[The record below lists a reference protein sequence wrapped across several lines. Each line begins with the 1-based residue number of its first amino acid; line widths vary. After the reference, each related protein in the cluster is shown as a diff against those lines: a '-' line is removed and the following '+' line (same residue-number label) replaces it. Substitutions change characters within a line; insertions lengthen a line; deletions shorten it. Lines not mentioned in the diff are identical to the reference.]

1 MEGYRSLADL
11 HKALA
16 HPVRL
21 HILDI
26 LARREAC
33 VCHLTAVLGMRQPY
47 VSQQLGALRDAGVV
61 VGRREGTLIYYR
73 LRDARLAGLLALGQS
88 LVEATDSSAGPLPTV
103 WEGPVAGCQCP
114 GCNRAPDGPE
124 IGETIAVAAYTT
136 ASRRSIG
143 SPSAA

>member
-1 MEGYRSLADL
+1 MNAYRAQAEF

-21 HILDI
+21 RILDI

-47 VSQQLGALRDAGVV
+47 VSQQLSALRDTGLV

-73 LRDARLAGLLALGQS
+73 LHDARLAALLALGQS
-88 LVEATDSSAGPLPTV
+88 LVAATDAGATPVPPVTA
-103 WEGPVAGCQCP
+103 GPVAGCQCP
-114 GCNRAPDGPE
+114 GCHDG
-124 IGETIAVAAYTT
+124 G
-136 ASRRSIG
+136 
-143 SPSAA
+143 